1 MTFENMDTE
10 TVLTH
15 LFARY
20 NPAIDWTEEEAEAQF
35 VAILESGL
43 DPNRQFGPNM
53 TILGGANRPQVSAG
67 MIAAALEHGADPNQR
82 VMEGRSN
89 KYNFPIHRLSG
100 GEHGLTVAGLM
111 LAAGMDVNKPD
122 SEGNT
127 ALHLAMGKGDR
138 RFIEWLVLHGADDTL
153 TNTKGQTVR
162 DMAGTLY
169 FRAFRPG
176 SEPDPKD
183 KDPDDIRVA
192 LDHAIQARLGEV
204 LPGRTHSTP
213 AFRL

>member
-1 MTFENMDTE
+1 MTLKNMDTE

-20 NPAIDWTEEEAEAQF
+20 NPAIDWTEEEAEAHF
-35 VAILESGL
+35 LALLESGL
-43 DPNRQFGPNM
+43 DPNGQFGPNM
-53 TILGGANRPQVSAG
+53 TILGGANRPQVTAR

-100 GEHGLTVAGLM
+100 GKHGLTVGTLM
-111 LAAGMDVNKPD
+111 LAAGMDLNKPD

-138 RFIEWLVLHGADDTL
+138 SFIEWLVLHGADDTL
-153 TNTKGQTVR
+153 SNAKGQSVR
-162 DMAGTLY
+162 DVAGSLY
-169 FRAFRPG
+169 SRVFRPG

-183 KDPDDIRVA
+183 KDPDFIRAA
-192 LDHAIQARLGEV
+192 LDRAIQTRLDEV
-204 LPGRTHSTP
+204 LPGTTRP
-213 AFRL
+213 ASPLRL